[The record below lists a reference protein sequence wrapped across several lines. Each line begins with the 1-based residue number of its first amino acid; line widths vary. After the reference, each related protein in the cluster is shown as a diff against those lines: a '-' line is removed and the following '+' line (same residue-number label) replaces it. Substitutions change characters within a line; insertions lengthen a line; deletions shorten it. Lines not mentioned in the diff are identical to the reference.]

1 MASPEAHSW
10 TDHRFPVPGNADIA
24 GADTPTGRFG
34 VTLDQV

>member
-10 TDHRFPVPGNADIA
+10 TDDRLPVPGDAGTG

-34 VTLDQV
+34 VTFDHV